1 MKKGQNVKVLIDYDL
16 FDLNVNGLMGIY
28 LKTDDNGKS
37 LVYFPQNGE
46 YGEFKEEEI
55 EFQTGRIPNDNLEFV
70 SRIKTMTVTF
80 PT

>member
-1 MKKGQNVKVLIDYDL
+1 MKRGQNVKVLIDYDL
-16 FDLNVNGLMGIY
+16 FDLNVNGLNGIY

-46 YGEFKEEEI
+46 WGEFSDGEI
-55 EFQTGRIPNDNLEFV
+55 EPQPGRIPRDNLEFV
-70 SRIKTMTVTF
+70 SRIKTMKVSF

>member
-1 MKKGQNVKVLIDYDL
+1 MKKGQNVKVVIDYDL
-16 FDLNVNGLMGIY
+16 FDLNVNGLIGIY

-46 YGEFKEEEI
+46 YGEFRLEELEP
-55 EFQTGRIPNDNLEFV
+55 QLGRIPNDNLEFV
-70 SRIKTMTVTF
+70 SRIRPMTVTF